1 MSSAGSAL
9 DHPPTPVVQPA
20 LSLAKTAYALAAS
33 LERLALRRA
42 RITWEIDRKGWRSAD
57 DLSRRARNIAQRL
70 EALDPSDQR
79 ARTELAKKLTT
90 LQEEARSI
98 APWETN

>member
-1 MSSAGSAL
+1 MSTGSL
-9 DHPPTPVVQPA
+9 FDHSPPVLQPT

-42 RITWEIDRKGWRSAD
+42 RITWEIDRKGFRNAD
-57 DLSRRARNIAQRL
+57 DLSKRARSIAQRL

-79 ARTELAKKLTT
+79 TRTELAKKLTSI
-90 LQEEARSI
+90 QKEALSI

>member
-1 MSSAGSAL
+1 MSSAGSAIN
-9 DHPPTPVVQPA
+9 HPPPVLQPA
-20 LSLAKTAYALAAS
+20 LSLAKAAYALAAS

>member
-1 MSSAGSAL
+1 MSSAGSAF
-9 DHPPTPVVQPA
+9 DHPPPPVLQPA

-42 RITWEIDRKGWRSAD
+42 RISWEIDRKGWRSAD

-70 EALDPSDQR
+70 EALDPNDQR
-79 ARTELAKKLTT
+79 ARSELAKKLTS
-90 LQEEARSI
+90 LQDEARSI